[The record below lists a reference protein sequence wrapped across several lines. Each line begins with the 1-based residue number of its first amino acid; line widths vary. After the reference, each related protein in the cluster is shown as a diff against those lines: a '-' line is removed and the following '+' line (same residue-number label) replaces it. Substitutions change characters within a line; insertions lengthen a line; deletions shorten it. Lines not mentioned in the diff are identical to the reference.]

1 MANQMLLDNSN
12 VIKYDLDEE
21 KKELTH
27 LLGELRTLNEMQQDL
42 GLLLNEQNENI
53 DNIQEK
59 MEDTAHLTVQANKE
73 LESASGHKIKMAP
86 LAIGA
91 GIGLIGGVA
100 VGIPLVAYGIMSTT
114 VMGYSLIGTTLVGG
128 VSGRSLA

>member
-1 MANQMLLDNSN
+1 MLLLEKTN
-12 VIKYDLDEE
+12 VVKYDLDEE

-53 DNIQEK
+53 DNIQEN

-91 GIGLIGGVA
+91 GVGLVGGLALGV
-100 VGIPLVAYGIMSTT
+100 PLVAYGFISST
-114 VMGYSLIGTTLVGG
+114 VMGYSLIGTTVVGG